1 MIHNDHN
8 ENTPGD
14 PLERPASLQEN
25 MKPFKHKEILRSAK
39 KEGTLSRK
47 RVIGLLN
54 HINFTD
60 GDLFIHVR
68 FTNEEEELLLRIKP
82 DPCQGDVIKFRF
94 SEKDLPDSD
103 RFQFLNFIIDD
114 GRSLIVFKADIVSK
128 DGEALLAK
136 IPKTADTFSI
146 RKSKRNISGLI
157 KADFRYGE
165 YHLKGTLEDFNFE
178 GMRVKLD
185 GESLSSVSSI
195 VGSRSV
201 WMELRH
207 DKNIIYA
214 GDSYVSRYN
223 ERGRYV
229 IVAPTS
235 LSHSLFPPTKERSPR
250 IKLVPM
256 PKITFL
262 HPFNNRKLIYDLRE
276 LGTTGFS
283 IEEPKTEAQLIPG
296 MVFKNMDILFPGGFK
311 LSCSAR
317 IIFSNTKGKTKI
329 VHGLCILDMNAA
341 DYFRLFDIVS
351 NASDPLSKMT
361 SEIDMEELWEFFFK
375 SGFIYPNKYQSLS
388 ANKDEFRQTYEKLYK
403 ECPEIF
409 TCLSYQKNGRIY
421 GHNCAIKAYQR
432 AWMIHHLA
440 ALPLKTKQVGL
451 ELLKQSHA
459 FYDGLHRLPS
469 IGMDYMVIYY
479 RPNNKFP
486 DYFFGGF
493 CRHIKDPKIC
503 SMDLFA
509 YYHMPML
516 SHPKLPQG
524 EWELGPCTH
533 EDYVQLRTFYED
545 LSGGLMLDMFGTNEH
560 YPEEPLE
567 KVYKRLG
574 LKRRCKVYSLKNKG
588 IMKAVLFVDEAN
600 LGTNL
605 SELLNSIKVIVT
617 DQEGL
622 SREILENV
630 TSIVGQRYHT
640 DTVTVMVYPYEYAT
654 SHGIKYDKQ
663 YYLWIINS
671 KFGSIYVDFIRGL
684 LKFKTFKYLKFVIKR
699 MLR

>member
-1 MIHNDHN
+1 MIYKNQN
-8 ENTPGD
+8 EKSSGE
-14 PLERPASLQEN
+14 PLVRKVSIPEN
-25 MKPFKHKEILRSAK
+25 IKPFKHKEILRSGK
-39 KEGTLSRK
+39 KEGTLSQK
-47 RVIGLLN
+47 RIVGILN

-60 GDLFIHVR
+60 GELYSHVR
-68 FTNEEEELLLRIKP
+68 YISEEEELLLRIKP
-82 DPCQGDVIKFRF
+82 GPCQGDVTRFKFN
-94 SEKDLPDSD
+94 EKDLPDLD

-114 GRSLIVFKADIVSK
+114 GRSLIVFKADIVSRE
-128 DGEALLAK
+128 GEAILAK
-136 IPKTADTFSI
+136 IPKTADTYSI

-157 KADFRYGE
+157 KADFRCGE
-165 YHLKGTLEDFNFE
+165 HHLKGKLEDFSFE

-185 GESLSSVSSI
+185 EETLSSVSAL
-195 VGSRSV
+195 VGAKSV

-207 DKNIIYA
+207 DKNTIYA
-214 GDSYVSRYN
+214 GDSYVSHYN
-223 ERGRYV
+223 EQGRYA
-229 IVAPTS
+229 IVTPAS
-235 LSHSLFPPTKERSPR
+235 LSYSLFPPTKERSPR

-296 MVFKNMDILFPGGFK
+296 MIVKSIDILFPGEFK

-317 IIFSNTKGKTKI
+317 IIFSNTKDKKKI
-329 VHGLCILDMNAA
+329 VHGFYIMDMNAV

-351 NASDPLSKMT
+351 NANDPYSKMT
-361 SEIDMEELWEFFFK
+361 SEIDMDELWEFFFK
-375 SGFIYPNKYQSLS
+375 SGFIYPNKYKSLS

-493 CRHIKDPKIC
+493 SRHIKDPKIC

-509 YYHMPML
+509 YFHMPML
-516 SHPKLPQG
+516 SHPNLPR
-524 EWELGPCTH
+524 EWELSPCTH
-533 EDYVQLRTFYED
+533 EDHVQLRTFYED
-545 LSGGLMLDMFGTNEH
+545 VSGGLMLDMFGANEH

-574 LKRRCKVYSLKNKG
+574 LKRKCKVYSLKNKG
-588 IMKAVLFVDEAN
+588 SLKAVFFVDEAN
-600 LGTNL
+600 IGTNL
-605 SELLNSIKVIVT
+605 SELLNSIKIIVT

-622 SREILENV
+622 SQEILEKAI
-630 TSIVGQRYHT
+630 SLVGQRYHT
-640 DTVTVMVYPYEYAT
+640 DTVTVMIYPCEYAA

-671 KFGSIYVDFIRGL
+671 KSGSVYADYIRSQ
-684 LKFKTFKYLKFVIKR
+684 LKFKTFKYLKFIIKR